1 MFLLK
6 GLLLGFALVAPIGM
20 QNIYVFNNAFNHSM
34 KRSML
39 YSLFVWISNTA
50 LALVGYF
57 GFGVILNA
65 NEIIKQVVMFVG
77 GVLGVWLAWNILKSA
92 RSVDL
97 NEQINQI
104 PVKKAILTAI
114 VVIWANP
121 QAVIDSS
128 ITLSA
133 IRGTLADS
141 AVGMF
146 ITGIVM
152 ATFIWI
158 MGMTLVINSLKDR
171 LSKKFLIW
179 INVISGIVLLLYGVH
194 LLYEVGVNVMSM
206 F

>member
-1 MFLLK
+1 M
-6 GLLLGFALVAPIGM
+6 
-20 QNIYVFNNAFNHSM
+20 
-34 KRSML
+34 
-39 YSLFVWISNTA
+39 WISNTA

-77 GVLGVWLAWNILKSA
+77 GVLVVWLAWNILKSA

-104 PVKKAILTAI
+104 PVKKATLTAI

-146 ITGIVM
+146 IIGIVM

-171 LSKKFLIW
+171 LSRKFLIW

-194 LLYEVGVNVMSM
+194 LLYEVGMNTLHL

>member
-20 QNIYVFNNAFNHSM
+20 QNIYVFNNVFNHSM

-65 NEIIKQVVMFVG
+65 NEIVKQVVMFVG
-77 GVLGVWLAWNILKSA
+77 GVLVVWLAWNILKSA

-97 NEQINQI
+97 NEQVNQI

-133 IRGTLADS
+133 IRGTLTDS

-194 LLYEVGVNVMSM
+194 LLYEVGVNVMST

>member
-39 YSLFVWISNTA
+39 YSLFVWISNTV

-77 GVLGVWLAWNILKSA
+77 GVLVVWLAWNILKSA

-133 IRGTLADS
+133 IRGTLSDS
-141 AVGMF
+141 AVGM
-146 ITGIVM
+146 
-152 ATFIWI
+152 FIWI

-194 LLYEVGVNVMSM
+194 LLYEVGVNVMSS